1 MSDTVEQIKSRLD
14 IVDVVSG
21 YVKVQKAGANYKA
34 RCPFHNEK
42 TPSFHLSPERQSW
55 HCFGCN
61 KGGDMFSFVQEIEGI
76 DFVEALRILAGKA
89 GVQMQQRR
97 PEDEKITSQRQALLA
112 VAELSA
118 KFFEKQLWNSNAG
131 AKALA
136 YLRERGMTD
145 DTIRAWHLGWAPN
158 DWRALT
164 GFLTEQNHQP
174 ASIVGAGMAVQ
185 KKPTTYNLQA
195 TSSIYDRFRS
205 RIMFPICDANGQV
218 IGFTGRVFGAEVA
231 VDGEPL
237 AKYVNTPQTAIYD
250 KGRVLYGLD
259 KAKGEMRSKD
269 ACLLVEGNVD
279 AVMSWQAGARHAVA
293 TSGTALTPHQL
304 RMLGRYSANLDFCF
318 DTDEAGKTATRRGI
332 GLALAQSFNVR
343 ILTIQDRECKDPA
356 DYVQKYGVRW
366 NEVVASSKPALQFY
380 YDEAVASFNPA
391 SVQAK
396 KFVIASLGPLIRRL
410 TSRVEQGHWVG
421 QLATLLRADQRAVE
435 ADIATVKDDIAGY
448 DRQADEETTNDKQ
461 QTTSPEPLDTTS
473 QELLALM
480 VRQPSLAA
488 QLTEYADQLDARVA
502 AVVVDPAMLEK
513 TYDGEHRHL
522 IDVAVI
528 RANELW
534 QEYTPEQLEVHMATL
549 VNRIRERRVRVLRA
563 GVELEIRQADAAKDA
578 PRLQELVAK
587 FQDYTTQLN
596 QLQNIQSPIN
606 PS

>member
-1 MSDTVEQIKSRLD
+1 
-14 IVDVVSG
+14 
-21 YVKVQKAGANYKA
+21 
-34 RCPFHNEK
+34 
-42 TPSFHLSPERQSW
+42 
-55 HCFGCN
+55 
-61 KGGDMFSFVQEIEGI
+61 MFSFVQEIEGI
-76 DFVEALRILAGKA
+76 DFVEALRLLAGKA

-97 PEDEKITSQRQALLA
+97 PEDERATSQRQALLA

-118 KFFEKQLWNSNAG
+118 KFFEKQLWSGNAG

-145 DTIRAWHLGWAPN
+145 DTIRAWRLGWAPN
-158 DWRALT
+158 DWRALA
-164 GFLTEQNHQP
+164 GFLQREGNTNDT
-174 ASIVGAGMAVQ
+174 IVSAGMAVQ
-185 KKPTTYNLQA
+185 KKPTTYDPQA

-279 AVMSWQAGARHAVA
+279 AVMSWQAGAQNVVA

-343 ILTIQDRECKDPA
+343 ILTIRDSECKDPA
-356 DYVQKYGVRW
+356 DYVKKYGAQW
-366 NEVVASSKPALQFY
+366 NNVVASSKPALQFY
-380 YDEAVASFNPA
+380 YDEAIASFDPA
-391 SVQAK
+391 SVQSK
-396 KFVIASLGPLIRRL
+396 KSVVASLGPLIRRL

-435 ADIATVKDDIAGY
+435 ADIASVKDDIAGY
-448 DRQADEETTNDKQ
+448 DRPDDDQVTSYKLQATD
-461 QTTSPEPLDTTS
+461 SEPLDTTS

-488 QLTEYADQLDARVA
+488 QLTECADQLDARVA
-502 AVVVDPAMLEK
+502 AVVSNPTMLDAA
-513 TYDGEHRHL
+513 YDGEHRHL

-534 QEYTPEQLEVHMATL
+534 QDYTPEQLEAHMAAL
-549 VNRIRERRVRVLRA
+549 VNRIRERRVRALRA

-578 PRLQELVAK
+578 HRLQELVAK

-596 QLQNIQSPIN
+596 QLQNIQSSTN